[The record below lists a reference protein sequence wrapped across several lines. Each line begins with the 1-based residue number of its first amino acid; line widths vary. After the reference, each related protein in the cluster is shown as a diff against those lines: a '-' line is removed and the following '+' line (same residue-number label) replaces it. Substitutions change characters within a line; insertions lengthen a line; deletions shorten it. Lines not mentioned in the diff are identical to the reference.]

1 LLVTSV
7 ANDAMRQM
15 TNIIDQES
23 ISRKADIWLANQT
36 DKPESCNEKLTGI
49 QYYIQFYK

>member
-1 LLVTSV
+1 MYIEILTSSARIGTNNVDIAVLLVTSV

-23 ISRKADIWLANQT
+23 ISRKADI
-36 DKPESCNEKLTGI
+36 
-49 QYYIQFYK
+49 